1 MAGKRLHIKK
11 GRRLWLLLLLAVV
24 LCPLLRTAEARTT
37 APETPPGKDTAPPA
51 PTDTVNIDTEGTV
64 PDAPEEQSPDMAL
77 QPEEPS
83 WTPWAESAPVTNDYF
98 DDVAFVGDSRTDGFR
113 LYSGLE
119 RGTYF
124 YVTGETVSSA
134 VEQQNWKTDSG
145 RKISLADARGQLR
158 LRENLPDAGRQRAGL
173 ERHGDFPQPR

>member
-64 PDAPEEQSPDMAL
+64 PDAPEEQSP
-77 QPEEPS
+77 
-83 WTPWAESAPVTNDYF
+83 
-98 DDVAFVGDSRTDGFR
+98 SRRGCPFSVRKRFLFCRNLSKTGCF
-113 LYSGLE
+113 YS
-119 RGTYF
+119 RFT
-124 YVTGETVSSA
+124 
-134 VEQQNWKTDSG
+134 
-145 RKISLADARGQLR
+145 KI
-158 LRENLPDAGRQRAGL
+158 
-173 ERHGDFPQPR
+173 

>member
-11 GRRLWLLLLLAVV
+11 GRRLWPLLLLAVV

-37 APETPPGKDTAPPA
+37 APETPPGKNTALPA

-77 QPEEPS
+77 QPEEPL
-83 WTPWAESAPVTNDYF
+83 WTPVAESAPVTDDYF

-134 VEQQNWKTDSG
+134 VE
-145 RKISLADARGQLR
+145 
-158 LRENLPDAGRQRAGL
+158 
-173 ERHGDFPQPR
+173 